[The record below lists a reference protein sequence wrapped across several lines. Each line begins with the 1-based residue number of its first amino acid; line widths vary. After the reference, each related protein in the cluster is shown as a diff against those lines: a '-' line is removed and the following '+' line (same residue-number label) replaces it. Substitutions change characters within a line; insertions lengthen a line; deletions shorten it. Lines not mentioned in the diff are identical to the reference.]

1 LSAKKLISFLVAFQL
16 LNVSIDTFDA
26 ERGMASGRGDYNHID
41 NYVEFVAEVIMKFKN
56 AIPEPLHR
64 TQKQMHHKLHR
75 VVYDC
80 IKTERVVFGL
90 YAENGRQYF
99 PDPVQY
105 NGSFFN
111 EISHPPEFS

>member
-1 LSAKKLISFLVAFQL
+1 
-16 LNVSIDTFDA
+16 
-26 ERGMASGRGDYNHID
+26 
-41 NYVEFVAEVIMKFKN
+41 
-56 AIPEPLHR
+56 
-64 TQKQMHHKLHR
+64 MHHKLHR

-90 YAENGRQYF
+90 YAENGSQYF